1 MAFRLRR
8 RVRRPDP
15 PVKIVM
21 GDALME
27 ELAERIEQRLI
38 ERARPETLACD
49 NCFAICD
56 ATHPVMIGEGAKLGA
71 VHHCDPET
79 VARGD
84 LNGTWIEVDVA
95 LMRCVQRLAY
105 AEEAAGISEPPARAS
120 WPEQ

>member
-71 VHHCDPET
+71 FT
-79 VARGD
+79 IATRRQLRGATSTAH
-84 LNGTWIEVDVA
+84 GSKWTW
-95 LMRCVQRLAY
+95 R
-105 AEEAAGISEPPARAS
+105 
-120 WPEQ
+120 